1 MLKMRDKEMEGIMDD
16 KNQRVIV
23 IGASAKPE
31 RYSNRAVRLL
41 LEHGHEV
48 VPVNPGISSIE
59 DIPVIPKLENVSG
72 HVDTVTLYVSAERSS
87 ALKDAIIHLHPD
99 RVIFNPG
106 AENPTLL
113 AALEANG
120 IRTEEACTLV
130 LLNTDQF

>member
-1 MLKMRDKEMEGIMDD
+1 MEGIMDD
-16 KNQRVIV
+16 KSQRVIV

-59 DIPVIPKLENVSG
+59 DIPVISKLEDLIG

-87 ALKDAIIHLHPD
+87 APCVFFLDHQ
-99 RVIFNPG
+99 G
-106 AENPTLL
+106 E
-113 AALEANG
+113 
-120 IRTEEACTLV
+120 
-130 LLNTDQF
+130 

>member
-1 MLKMRDKEMEGIMDD
+1 MDD
-16 KNQRVIV
+16 KSQRVIV

-41 LEHGHEV
+41 FEHGHEV

-59 DIPVIPKLENVSG
+59 DIPVISKLEDLSG

-87 ALKDAIIHLHPD
+87 VLKDAIIHLHPD

-106 AENPTLL
+106 AENPVLL

>member
-1 MLKMRDKEMEGIMDD
+1 MADKI
-16 KNQRVIV
+16 KQRVAV
-23 IGASAKPE
+23 VGASARPD

-48 VPVNPGISSIE
+48 VPVHPAAAVIE
-59 DIPVIPKLENVSG
+59 DLPVIPGLEDLSG

-87 ALKDAIIHLHPD
+87 ALEDVIINLRPG

-106 AENPTLL
+106 AENPALRE
-113 AALEANG
+113 ALEANR
-120 IRTEEACTLV
+120 IHTEEACTLV